1 MATLPYMYKCQLCK
15 QIIEPG
21 TKAIRI
27 PVETRTRQYPSRQK
41 EISRG
46 RKTKTITIPG
56 GVGSE
61 IVREAVACPECAA
74 KYRKK
79 HHNETATASA

>member
-1 MATLPYMYKCQLCK
+1 MATLPHMYKCQLCK
-15 QIIEPG
+15 QVIEPG

-41 EISRG
+41 EVSRG
-46 RKTKTITIPG
+46 RGQTKTITIAG
-56 GVGSE
+56 GTGTE

-74 KYRKK
+74 KFYGE
-79 HHNETATASA
+79 HETATASV